1 MRSTRRAVPVLAAA
15 TAASL
20 ILTAAAPT
28 VAPNRLLSAQ
38 SQAAVSAKRT
48 VTVDVLL
55 VAAVV
60 EKPSTVG
67 IAESALYTL
76 SAQDLDKQI
85 QVLKDAGVTDV
96 RIAVPWVYIQPTSP
110 DSYDWSKMDAVI
122 DKLHEEGFSITA
134 SVTSNPAW
142 NGIPL
147 AGAPSPATY
156 SEFVGKTAER
166 YAGKISA
173 YEVWN
178 EPNGALF
185 YTPVSP
191 ESYTELLK
199 AAYASIK
206 ENDPDAIVVGGV
218 LGSVKTFPGV
228 SMAPQ
233 EFLDRMYQSGA
244 AGYFDALSFHPY
256 HYTTP
261 FSQGGGIT
269 DSPMEQV
276 KALRALMVANGDA
289 DKLIWATEY
298 GVPTT
303 PFFGLSEAQQA
314 AFMRDFIAAWQNVE
328 GAGPAFL
335 YSGYDLN
342 TGAWDN
348 EANFG
353 LWDSNFNPK
362 KFAEELALIQQ
373 QLADGTFDT
382 SFTASEVPFPQAL
395 FIQATSLVLGILN
408 PILSVPRS
416 IIYTVQGL
424 AAQAFQ
430 ALVDTV
436 QTIVRTITGQPTTAQ
451 RSVDTDAPEVA
462 GGTTSGDDETA
473 GEKESNTISVANRTA
488 FVTSADK
495 VDEGSTDARSVV
507 QKVDTET
514 VDVKTEEKK
523 PDSALETVTEE
534 KVTPETET
542 VTEGKKSPEPETTSD
557 TAASVSEKA
566 ETNEDATSSAAE
578 SEKKNDDA
586 PKPSTRKADRR
597 GDRAEAGDS
606 STDTKPRVSPGKRDA
621 DDRASAKDDDD
632 TKPSSRGGVR
642 NGSGS
647 SDTGKVGGSR
657 HASNT
662 GSSDKG
668 DKGGSDGSS
677 GD

>member
-28 VAPNRLLSAQ
+28 VAPNRLLAAQ
-38 SQAAVSAKRT
+38 SQATVSAKRT

-55 VAAVV
+55 VAAIV

-67 IAESALYTL
+67 IAESAIYTL

-122 DKLHEEGFSITA
+122 DKLHAEGFSITA
-134 SVTSNPAW
+134 SVTGNPVW

-147 AGAPSPATY
+147 AGAPSPDTY
-156 SEFVGKTAER
+156 ASFVGATAER

-218 LGSVKTFPGV
+218 LGSVTTFPGV

-233 EFLDRMYQSGA
+233 EFLDRMYQAGA

-261 FSQGGGIT
+261 FSQGGGIAN
-269 DSPMEQV
+269 SPMEQV
-276 KALRALMVANGDA
+276 KALRALMNANGDA

-314 AFMRDFIAAWQNVE
+314 AFLRDFIAAWQNVE

-335 YSGYDLN
+335 YSGHDLN
-342 TGAWDN
+342 TGALDN

-353 LWDSNFNPK
+353 LWDSNFDPK

-416 IIYTVQGL
+416 VIYTIRGL

-462 GGTTSGDDETA
+462 SETTSGDDETT
-473 GEKESNTISVANRTA
+473 GEKESNTISVANRTVS
-488 FVTSADK
+488 VTSADK
-495 VDEGSTDARSVV
+495 VDEGSSDDRSVV

-514 VDVKTEEKK
+514 VDVKTEVKK
-523 PDSALETVTEE
+523 PDSALDTVTEE

-542 VTEGKKSPEPETTSD
+542 PSEPVASPSTRTG
-557 TAASVSEKA
+557 SVSEKA
-566 ETNEDATSSAAE
+566 ETKEDATSSAAE

-606 STDTKPRVSPGKRDA
+606 RTDTKPRVRPGKRDA
-621 DDRASAKDDDD
+621 DDSASAKDGDD

-642 NGSGS
+642 GGHGSGS
-647 SDTGKVGGSR
+647 SDTGKVGGS
-657 HASNT
+657 NT
-662 GSSDKG
+662 SSSDKS